1 MCLCTCTQGFAPP
14 LFFFSKIL
22 ISPPPLDQFL
32 NEGLVDNTGAMIL
45 NLHKFALG
53 YMYEAKHTE
62 TAMIHII
69 EISARAHVHTLTQVF
84 SLGYVEETT
93 NVIVNGIVESI
104 KLAHENMV
112 LGQLYLNSGVL
123 YNASINRSPT
133 AYLLNPLEERE
144 K

>member
-1 MCLCTCTQGFAPP
+1 M
-14 LFFFSKIL
+14 S
-22 ISPPPLDQFL
+22 L
-32 NEGLVDNTGAMIL
+32 NCI
-45 NLHKFALG
+45 ALG
-53 YMYEAKHTE
+53 CQATYIE
-62 TAMIHII
+62 TTMIYII
-69 EISARAHVHTLTQVF
+69 NSHVQVWELIESVKLCAHAHTLPQVF

-93 NVIVNGIVESI
+93 TVIVNGIVESI
-104 KLAHENMV
+104 KMAHENMV